1 MGAGTELISVK
12 PLEKFGVLRK
22 EQRPAQALVQHEK
35 RSGIKSYFVFI
46 SIFASIT
53 AVLMSIVVW
62 IFLQ

>member
-1 MGAGTELISVK
+1 MK